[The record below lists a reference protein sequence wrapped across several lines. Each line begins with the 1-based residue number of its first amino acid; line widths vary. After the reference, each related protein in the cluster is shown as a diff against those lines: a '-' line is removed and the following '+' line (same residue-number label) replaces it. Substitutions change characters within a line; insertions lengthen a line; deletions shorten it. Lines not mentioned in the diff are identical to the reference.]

1 MPMPYLLVEYRY
13 DPPVTPEQ
21 LAKRSA
27 ALTPCLELRGITWLR
42 SWVASDGRRGVCEYR
57 AADAES
63 LREAYRSAGVT
74 AAAIWSGTLFEPDQL
89 PDEG

>member
-1 MPMPYLLVEYRY
+1 MPYLLVEYRY
-13 DPPVTPEQ
+13 DPPVTADQ
-21 LAKRSA
+21 LQKQSF
-27 ALTPCLELRGITWLR
+27 ALGDCLQVRGIEHIR

-63 LREAYRSAGVT
+63 VRDAYRAAGV
-74 AAAIWSGTLFEPDQL
+74 ACSAIWSATLFEHGEM